1 MSKWEEWG
9 SDHEFHIQ
17 LPRKGA
23 GYVYVAWGVNRD
35 RPLYIGKAVTPTERI
50 MWHVRNASW
59 AAEVEEWEVHGFP
72 TAELAEAIEIEAIHD
87 LNPIHNVMRRWT
99 RAQWD
104 EHRQVSAEREAA
116 KQAARDKITADYEA
130 RRSRPKPAPPP
141 VYKPRPVRKQKFR
154 KEIWTPDQLA
164 IIARV
169 QNRGRAA

>member
-1 MSKWEEWG
+1 MSKWEGWG

-50 MWHVRNASW
+50 IYHVRHASW

-87 LNPIHNVMRRWT
+87 LNPIHNVMRRMT
-99 RAQWD
+99 LAQV
-104 EHRQVSAEREAA
+104 EEQRRVMLEREAQKA
-116 KQAARDKITADYEA
+116 AARAKISAEWEA
-130 RRSRPKPAPPP
+130 RRSRSVPAPQPA
-141 VYKPRPVRKQKFR
+141 YKPRKVRKQKFR
-154 KEIWTPDQLA
+154 KDIFTPDQLA

-169 QNRGRAA
+169 QNRERAA